1 MEVRTAA
8 RPATTEALVRGSR
21 FIGSVWPLEE
31 LAAVERLLA
40 ALKGEHPGASHHCW
54 AFRFGEVQ
62 RFSDGGEPAGTAGRP
77 MLEVLLKRGVDR
89 TLAAVV
95 RYFGGTKLGAGGLAR
110 AYGAGVARAL
120 DAAGTRPWRPRLRAQ
135 VWAPFVHSDRVHR
148 LLDGWPGLVKGS
160 VEFRSAGQ
168 VVTVTLAAP
177 ELEDLRRELREA
189 TRAEAWLEALP
200 ES

>member
-1 MEVRTAA
+1 MA
-8 RPATTEALVRGSR
+8 G
-21 FIGSVWPLEE
+21 
-31 LAAVERLLA
+31 LLA

-110 AYGAGVARAL
+110 A
-120 DAAGTRPWRPRLRAQ
+120 
-135 VWAPFVHSDRVHR
+135 
-148 LLDGWPGLVKGS
+148 
-160 VEFRSAGQ
+160 
-168 VVTVTLAAP
+168 
-177 ELEDLRRELREA
+177 
-189 TRAEAWLEALP
+189 
-200 ES
+200 